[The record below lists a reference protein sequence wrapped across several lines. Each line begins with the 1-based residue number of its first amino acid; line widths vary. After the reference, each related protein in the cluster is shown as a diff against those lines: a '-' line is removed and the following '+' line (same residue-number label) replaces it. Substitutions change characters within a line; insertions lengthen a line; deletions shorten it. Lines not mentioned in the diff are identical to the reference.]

1 MDKFIIPA
9 KKRKKQYKDTPC
21 PVKPCPVKVS
31 AEAYNALVDIV
42 SESTLSFMDVASR
55 AILFASEHVEYN
67 REE

>member
-1 MDKFIIPA
+1 MDKFIIQA

-21 PVKPCPVKVS
+21 PVKVS
-31 AEAYNALVDIV
+31 AEAYNALIDMV
-42 SESTLSFMDVASR
+42 SESTMSFMDIASR

>member
-21 PVKPCPVKVS
+21 AVKVS
-31 AEAYNALVDIV
+31 AEAYNALIDMIT
-42 SESTLSFMDVASR
+42 ESTLSMQDVASR